1 MRRRQPPTVLLYGIG
16 LALLLSLGFNSFLLI
31 DQRTRPEQRPY
42 PDTLQA
48 GTASARMEALN
59 EQLQGCIRANHQK
72 DSLIQALEQVSHAS
86 R

>member
-1 MRRRQPPTVLLYGIG
+1 MRRRQPPTVLLYGLG

-31 DQRTRPEQRPY
+31 GQSSRQEQRPY

-59 EQLQGCIRANHQK
+59 EQLQGCIRANQQK
-72 DSLIQALEQVSHAS
+72 DSLIQALERVSHPS